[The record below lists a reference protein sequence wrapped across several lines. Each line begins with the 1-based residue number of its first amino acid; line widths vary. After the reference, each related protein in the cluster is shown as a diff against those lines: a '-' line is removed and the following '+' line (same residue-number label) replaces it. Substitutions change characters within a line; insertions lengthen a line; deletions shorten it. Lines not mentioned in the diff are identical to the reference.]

1 MDELAKTRLNEGLE
15 RLPASLRQA
24 IDLAASIGDERAEP
38 VYLVG
43 GIVRDLLLGRT
54 NVDVDLVIEGNVLRL
69 ARRLSLAFMSPM
81 HSHKR
86 FGTARVYL
94 PSDRG
99 AAEYLDL
106 AASRSERYAHPG
118 ALPEIQKGKAIDDAR
133 RRDFTINAI
142 GVRLNGPFGS
152 RGTWIDPCNGLSDL
166 RAGLIRVLHPLS
178 FIDDPTRIFRAVRFS
193 ARFGFTIEPA
203 TLQWL
208 REALASQRLA
218 SISRQRV
225 RHEIEL
231 MCQEEHPGRGLLLAA
246 ELGIWSS
253 LLPGW
258 EPLRAPLLDDDR
270 LDTHL
275 AGWSD
280 IVAARWTMRHQLA
293 LCCLFGGLPAAQH
306 ATLTQQLAFTRQR
319 ALLLEVI
326 QEQGRSTHAALV
338 ALRSSGET
346 LPSPSAAHSVLGAV
360 SLAALVFFDLIWDQS
375 PVERAAIQRELR
387 VTRQVQLQIRG
398 EDLIAAGVRAGPAIG
413 QRLALTLAAKQDGAL
428 PTREA
433 ELAFALKP

>member
-1 MDELAKTRLNEGLE
+1 MDEIAKARLNEGLE

-142 GVRLNGPFGS
+142 GVRLNGPAGS
-152 RGTWIDPCNGLSDL
+152 RGNWIDPCNGLSDL

-178 FIDDPTRIFRAVRFS
+178 FIDDPTRIFRAVRFA
-193 ARFGFTIEPA
+193 ARFGFTIEA
-203 TLQWL
+203 QTLQWL
-208 REALASQRLA
+208 REALTSQRLA

-231 MCQEEHPGRGLLLAA
+231 MCYEEHPGRSLLLAA

-258 EPLRAPLLDDDR
+258 EPIRGPLLDDR
-270 LDTHL
+270 LDAHL
-275 AGWSD
+275 DAWRD
-280 IVAARWTMRHQLA
+280 IVAARWTMRRQLA
-293 LCCLFGGLPAAQH
+293 LSCLFGGLPAAQH
-306 ATLTQQLAFTRQR
+306 ATLTQQLAFTRQQ
-319 ALLLEVI
+319 ALLLEAI
-326 QEQGRSTHAALV
+326 QEQGRSTQAALV
-338 ALRSSGET
+338 ALRSPDGS
-346 LPSPSAAHSVLGAV
+346 LPAPSVVHSVLGTMP
-360 SLAALVFFDLIWDQS
+360 LAALVFFDLIWDQS

-387 VTRQVQLQIRG
+387 TTQQVQLQIRG

-413 QRLALTLAAKQDGAL
+413 RRLALTLAAKQDGAL

-433 ELAFALKP
+433 ELAFALAQ